1 MLYLNSTFQK
11 YVISHCIAIGQ
22 QFQSSSSKSNCILVF
37 HRAGTET
44 KTSQGTLFKSLG
56 HDFISVKTT
65 YSYFSTQRR
74 WIYHYDSCV
83 VKYQIT
89 MRNFEVPW
97 RFKNFSSL
105 RLNFPLRNS
114 NEAMQAHPLTTSG
127 PAPFTV
133 HAHHAAQTVIA
144 TTTRWLVSWQLA
156 LIWQCHLSVCL
167 INIFSER
174 KEGFSIS

>member
-1 MLYLNSTFQK
+1 MHFLDFISFFLQFSLGLVNHFFENNLLEIANLTAFTEHTIEMLYLNSTFQK

-74 WIYHYDSCV
+74 
-83 VKYQIT
+83 
-89 MRNFEVPW
+89 
-97 RFKNFSSL
+97 
-105 RLNFPLRNS
+105 
-114 NEAMQAHPLTTSG
+114 
-127 PAPFTV
+127 
-133 HAHHAAQTVIA
+133 
-144 TTTRWLVSWQLA
+144 
-156 LIWQCHLSVCL
+156 
-167 INIFSER
+167 
-174 KEGFSIS
+174 

>member
-1 MLYLNSTFQK
+1 MSRYPGYRYHLSDTRTDLCVDHLLDLVGKDALKIFPEFNIAVDKMKTF
-11 YVISHCIAIGQ
+11 VNFLSL
-22 QFQSSSSKSNCILVF
+22 SSNA
-37 HRAGTET
+37 R
-44 KTSQGTLFKSLG
+44 Q
-56 HDFISVKTT
+56 
-65 YSYFSTQRR
+65 
-74 WIYHYDSCV
+74 

>member
-1 MLYLNSTFQK
+1 MDITIHKNYINAYLLIEIEMLYLNSTFQK

-74 WIYHYDSCV
+74 
-83 VKYQIT
+83 
-89 MRNFEVPW
+89 
-97 RFKNFSSL
+97 
-105 RLNFPLRNS
+105 
-114 NEAMQAHPLTTSG
+114 
-127 PAPFTV
+127 
-133 HAHHAAQTVIA
+133 
-144 TTTRWLVSWQLA
+144 
-156 LIWQCHLSVCL
+156 
-167 INIFSER
+167 
-174 KEGFSIS
+174 

>member
-1 MLYLNSTFQK
+1 MYRTTSLITIRAVWLSLIQRKTRTTLLGSYWWTYYPCHPWCRNYQFIELLYLNSTFQK

-74 WIYHYDSCV
+74 WIYLYDSC
-83 VKYQIT
+83 
-89 MRNFEVPW
+89 
-97 RFKNFSSL
+97 
-105 RLNFPLRNS
+105 
-114 NEAMQAHPLTTSG
+114 
-127 PAPFTV
+127 
-133 HAHHAAQTVIA
+133 
-144 TTTRWLVSWQLA
+144 LA
-156 LIWQCHLSVCL
+156 
-167 INIFSER
+167 
-174 KEGFSIS
+174 

>member
-1 MLYLNSTFQK
+1 MLHKKKLYSTYIFNNFISKFDIKIYLQIILTFNNDLSSINYAKKYIELLYLNSTFQK

-74 WIYHYDSCV
+74 
-83 VKYQIT
+83 
-89 MRNFEVPW
+89 
-97 RFKNFSSL
+97 
-105 RLNFPLRNS
+105 
-114 NEAMQAHPLTTSG
+114 
-127 PAPFTV
+127 
-133 HAHHAAQTVIA
+133 
-144 TTTRWLVSWQLA
+144 
-156 LIWQCHLSVCL
+156 
-167 INIFSER
+167 
-174 KEGFSIS
+174 

>member
-1 MLYLNSTFQK
+1 MVLGLTHFYMNQIFIEMLYLNSTFQK

-74 WIYHYDSCV
+74 
-83 VKYQIT
+83 
-89 MRNFEVPW
+89 
-97 RFKNFSSL
+97 
-105 RLNFPLRNS
+105 
-114 NEAMQAHPLTTSG
+114 
-127 PAPFTV
+127 
-133 HAHHAAQTVIA
+133 
-144 TTTRWLVSWQLA
+144 
-156 LIWQCHLSVCL
+156 
-167 INIFSER
+167 
-174 KEGFSIS
+174 